1 MLSITAS
8 VFKKLG
14 FSACCALVWCGVSG
28 ASNWPA
34 TGVLPADLELR
45 RNPATQSPITASLKK
60 GCQATVLSREGQ
72 WLKVVY
78 DGQTSFTLDSEP
90 PMRLL
95 AENAQN
101 IERKRKAIDQDLEN
115 MNRKVRDYSEAEKSL
130 AADLNQTARRRNNLS
145 LQIAKYQTELAVIEK
160 KISRIQEEFEA
171 LAQKILVLEKD
182 VSQRVIA
189 LYKLYRLGQ
198 LNVLGSAQSIH
209 EFIQRKT
216 AFHYILA
223 DDQRLMQALSNSQ
236 NQMEFLIR
244 DLALQKDEKA
254 RIQRELKIQ
263 AETLKTE
270 TAQREQMLVK
280 IQNNKML
287 ALSAIDALK
296 KAAEELDRKIQ
307 DFADEPSAALEKH
320 TPYEDFTKLKGL
332 LNMPVKGIIAGAF
345 GHHLNPRFNVE
356 NFRSG
361 IEIKAEKGEPVRA
374 VCKGRVVY
382 AQWFQNYGNMII
394 VDHGRGYHTV
404 YAYAEELFK
413 AKGDPVET
421 GEVIATV
428 GDTGPMAECALYFEI
443 RSNGK
448 PVNPAEWI
456 KKS

>member
-1 MLSITAS
+1 MLPITAS

-14 FSACCALVWCGVSG
+14 VSAFCALVWYGVSW

-34 TGVLPADLELR
+34 NGLLRADTGLC
-45 RNPATQSPITASLKK
+45 RNPATQSPITAFLKK
-60 GCQATVLSREGQ
+60 GCQATVPSREGQ
-72 WLKVVY
+72 WLKVFC
-78 DGQTSFTLDSEP
+78 DGQTGFRLNSEP
-90 PMRLL
+90 LMRLL

-101 IERKRKAIDQDLEN
+101 IEQKRQDIDQDLEN
-115 MNRKVRDYSEAEKSL
+115 LNRKVRDYSDAEKSL
-130 AADLNQTARRRNNLS
+130 VADLNQTARRRNNLS
-145 LQIAKYQTELAVIEK
+145 LQIAKYQAELAVFEK
-160 KISRIQEEFEA
+160 KISRIQEESDA
-171 LAQKILVLEKD
+171 LAQKILALEKD
-182 VSQRVIA
+182 VSQRMIA

-198 LNVLGSAQSIH
+198 LNVLGSARSIH

-216 AFHYILA
+216 AFQYILA
-223 DDQRLMQALSNSQ
+223 DDQRLMQALSDSQ

-254 RIQRELKIQ
+254 RIQKELKTQ
-263 AETLKTE
+263 SETLKTE
-270 TAQREQMLVK
+270 NARREQMLVK

-296 KAAEELDRKIQ
+296 KAAEELDRKIE
-307 DFADEPSAALEKH
+307 DFADEPSASLEKY

-345 GHHLNPRFNVE
+345 GHYLNPRFKVE

-374 VCKGRVVY
+374 VCRGRVVY

-394 VDHGRGYHTV
+394 IDHGGGYYTV

-413 AKGDPVET
+413 AKDDPVET

-428 GDTGPMAECALYFEI
+428 GDTGSMAECALYFEI

>member
-8 VFKKLG
+8 VLKKLA
-14 FSACCALVWCGVSG
+14 FPVSCALVWCVGSW

-34 TGVLPADLELR
+34 TVVC
-45 RNPATQSPITASLKK
+45 K
-60 GCQATVLSREGQ
+60 EGQ
-72 WLKVVY
+72 WPKIVC
-78 DGQTSFTLDSEP
+78 DSQAGFTSNSEGLI
-90 PMRLL
+90 RLL
-95 AENAQN
+95 SENSQD
-101 IERKRKAIDQDLEN
+101 EPQKQKTIDQDIEN
-115 MNRKVRDYSEAEKSL
+115 LNRKVRDYSEAEKSVI
-130 AADLNQTARRRNNLS
+130 ADLNQTARKRNDLS
-145 LQIAKYQTELAVIEK
+145 IQIAKYQTELAVIEK
-160 KISRIQEEFEA
+160 EISRIQEESIA
-171 LAQKILVLEKD
+171 LSQKIQVLEKD
-182 VSQRVIA
+182 LSQRLVA

-198 LNVLGSAQSIH
+198 LNVLGSARSIH

-216 AFHYILA
+216 AFQYILA
-223 DDQRLMQALSNSQ
+223 DDQRLMQALSDSR
-236 NQMEFLIR
+236 NQMEALISN
-244 DLALQKDEKA
+244 LALQKEEKA
-254 RIQRELKIQ
+254 RIQKELQIQ

-270 TAQREQMLVK
+270 NAQREQMLVK

-287 ALSAIDALK
+287 ALAAIDALK
-296 KAAEELDRKIQ
+296 KAAEELDQKIQ
-307 DFADEPSAALEKH
+307 DFSAEPSSPLEKY

-345 GHHLNPRFNVE
+345 GHYLNPRFNVE

-374 VCKGRVVY
+374 VCTGRVVY

-394 VDHGRGYHTV
+394 IDHGKGYYTV

-413 AKGDPVET
+413 ARGDPVET

-428 GDTGPMAECALYFEI
+428 GDTGSMAECALYFEI
-443 RSNGK
+443 RRNGK